1 MAKMPVYLPSLI
13 KYMILIIVVKK
24 IKHFNQ
30 NASIFSIINILIHDF
45 NYYKKI
51 NKKLS
56 IYRLKSVVVKK
67 AFI

>member
-1 MAKMPVYLPSLI
+1 
-13 KYMILIIVVKK
+13 MILIIVVKK

-30 NASIFSIINILIHDF
+30 NASIFSIINLIHDF
-45 NYYKKI
+45 NYCKKI

-67 AFI
+67 PSFSIPLRLPYKLLVPV